1 MEARIQ
7 ALLSGQNLHVA
18 LADVDSVADDL
29 RRVHKEYQR
38 RKLAAMKLQVGRVLE
53 RMAREASPLREL
65 MDGGLEEDERED
77 EEGMGGEVSH
87 SQQGNGMNASLTGM
101 YAAVGTA
108 QAGPGVRARRLR
120 GWMGLIQLMGPAIRS
135 MPWVKVSATEQ

>member
-77 EEGMGGEVSH
+77 EEGMGGE
-87 SQQGNGMNASLTGM
+87 MM
-101 YAAVGTA
+101 
-108 QAGPGVRARRLR
+108 
-120 GWMGLIQLMGPAIRS
+120 
-135 MPWVKVSATEQ
+135 K